1 MQSMQGTS
9 HILKIRARSPLRLS
23 VFSSE
28 RILLYSRL
36 YSSHIVMMNWL
47 SVELKSASS
56 LLSATSQIQTARFSI
71 VSRISGGIERACGS
85 VVITVHISIVI
96 RAVPVMRQ
104 TETDLTGAVT
114 VGMRGGQRRTR
125 MG

>member
-1 MQSMQGTS
+1 
-9 HILKIRARSPLRLS
+9 
-23 VFSSE
+23 
-28 RILLYSRL
+28 
-36 YSSHIVMMNWL
+36 MMNWL
-47 SVELKSASS
+47 SVELESASS

-71 VSRISGGIERACGS
+71 VSRISRGIERACGS

-114 VGMRGGQRRTR
+114 VGMRGGHRWTR
-125 MG
+125 MRMRMAETVAVRRRREMT